1 MKILRILLSCVLA
14 LIIFIGLTPNAW
26 AFCGFYVAKADT
38 KLYNKASQVVIAKD
52 RDRTILTMANDYQ
65 GDVKDFAIVVPVPVV
80 LQKEQV
86 KIGDAK
92 IIERLDAFSAPRL
105 VEYFDSDPCQQ
116 VYYDRNIPFP
126 QSAPAAGES
135 ARKERQNSLGVTVEA
150 QFNVGEYEIVI
161 LSAKESDGLE
171 TWLQQNGYRMP
182 SGASQLLQPYIRQQ
196 LKFFVAKV
204 NIAEFNK
211 SGYQNL
217 RPLMIAY
224 ESPKFMLPIRLGMI
238 NSTSEQDLIV
248 YVLSPKGQA
257 EVTNYRTV
265 KVPSDAEIPVFVKNE
280 FGDFYKSMFQTAYSQ
295 EDKKVAFLEYAWD
308 MGSCD
313 PCSADPL
320 TPEELKKAGVFWLKP
335 NEGSNAFI
343 SRIHV
348 RYTRDKF
355 PEDLMFQETANREQF
370 QGRYVLRHPFTGE
383 TKCLAG
389 AEYKKSLP
397 ARFEREAQTLSSLT
411 GWNLQGIRQKM
422 NLDDYPS
429 TNATPTPFWENIWE
443 KQNQINS
450 QPQATNSDSSNST
463 QQGTQVALAA
473 DANAPNP
480 WRGMYIL
487 LALLA
492 ILGSL
497 AVFVMFVL

>member
-1 MKILRILLSCVLA
+1 MKLFRILLSCILA
-14 LIIFIGLTPNAW
+14 LVIFIGFTPNAW

-52 RDRTILTMANDYQ
+52 SDRTILTMANDFQ

-80 LQKEQV
+80 VQKEQV

-92 IIERLDAFSAPRL
+92 VIERLDAFSAPRL
-105 VEYFDSDPCQQ
+105 VEYFDSDPCEQIL
-116 VYYDRNIPFP
+116 YDRAVPLP
-126 QSAPAAGES
+126 QSAPAANES
-135 ARKERQNSLGVTVEA
+135 LRKTRPESLGVTVEA
-150 QFNVGEYEIVI
+150 QFNVGEYEILV

-171 TWLQQNGYRMP
+171 TWLKQNGYRMP
-182 SGASQLLQPYIRQQ
+182 SGASSLLQPYIRQKM
-196 LKFFVAKV
+196 KFFVAKV
-204 NIAEFNK
+204 NIAKFNK

-265 KVPSDAEIPVFVKNE
+265 KVPSGDEIPVFVKNE
-280 FGDFYKSMFQTAYSQ
+280 FGDFYKSMFQNSYSK

-313 PCSADPL
+313 PCSAEPL

-370 QGRYVLRHPFTGE
+370 QGRYVLRHAFNGE
-383 TKCLAG
+383 AKCQAG
-389 AEYKKSLP
+389 VQYKQSLP

-422 NLDDYPS
+422 NLDEYPS
-429 TNATPTPFWENIWE
+429 TSVSPAPFWETIWDKE
-443 KQNQINS
+443 SNS
-450 QPQATNSDSSNST
+450 QTPTTDLTRNTSQPEATEVALTQEAGATN
-463 QQGTQVALAA
+463 
-473 DANAPNP
+473 P
-480 WRGMYIL
+480 WKGMYIL

-492 ILGSL
+492 ILGSI
-497 AVFVMFVL
+497 AVYVMFVL